1 MIRVNSSPCKIAL
14 IQSGGKEAFGWS
26 VGMSNILDIDEFNRS
41 FPVEW
46 THRIL
51 VGTAEM
57 GSELVFE
64 IVK

>member
-1 MIRVNSSPCKIAL
+1 MPTHLSTPQEKY
-14 IQSGGKEAFGWS
+14 
-26 VGMSNILDIDEFNRS
+26 VGMSNILDIDKFNRS